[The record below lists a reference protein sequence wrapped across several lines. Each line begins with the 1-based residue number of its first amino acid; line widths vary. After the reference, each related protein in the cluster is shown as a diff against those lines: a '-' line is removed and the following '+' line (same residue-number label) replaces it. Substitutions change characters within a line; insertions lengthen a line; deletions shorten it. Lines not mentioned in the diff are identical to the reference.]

1 MIFIDPTTSKETTLH
16 SCVMLGRVVVVC
28 AVSIS
33 VHPHTLQ
40 VSYTASGS
48 QFEDRERF
56 PRLYTLQPL
65 AISYNE
71 AYVHF
76 ITSFGWRRVAI
87 IFQVDPLFSAVSP
100 VSVWVGECLC
110 CVEDLE
116 PCRSESC
123 EGPCWQGLCMH
134 CVWLVVAHL
143 MSSTVHCIV
152 LQPMRATMSFLIH
165 TDGSKSG

>member
-1 MIFIDPTTSKETTLH
+1 M
-16 SCVMLGRVVVVC
+16 C
-28 AVSIS
+28 AVPISI
-33 VHPHTLQ
+33 HPHTLQ

-65 AISYNE
+65 VISYNE

-100 VSVWVGECLC
+100 VGVWVGECLC
-110 CVEDLE
+110 CVQDLE
-116 PCRSESC
+116 PCRSVSC

-134 CVWLVVAHL
+134 CVWLVVPVFDEQHYSPYSQL
-143 MSSTVHCIV
+143 TVLQRVRTSMSSLV
-152 LQPMRATMSFLIH
+152 H
-165 TDGSKSG
+165 TDSNKSG